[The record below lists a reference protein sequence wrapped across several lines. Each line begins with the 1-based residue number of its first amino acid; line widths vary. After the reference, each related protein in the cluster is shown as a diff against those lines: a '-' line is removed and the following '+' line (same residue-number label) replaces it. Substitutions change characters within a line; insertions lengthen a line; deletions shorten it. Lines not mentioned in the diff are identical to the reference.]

1 MCVTELACLTYIV
14 IFFTNDSSAL
24 LPCYVRRLSYCLLP
38 TNMLKCGAIPLENIV
53 MKKLI
58 QSVKGT
64 REFYPEEMALRNYL
78 YDKVRSASQTFGYQE
93 WDAPFIEAIDLYA
106 AKSGEELVKKQSF
119 TFEDRGGELVTLRP
133 ELTPSLAR
141 MIAAKQGE
149 LNFPV
154 RWWSFGPFWRYEQ
167 PQKGRSR
174 EFFQWNVDLL
184 GVNSPEADAEL
195 IAMGATF
202 LRSVGLSPEL
212 ALIYVNNRRLMDS
225 EFDALGI
232 TQEKRLDV
240 SNLVDRRTKMDP
252 AKWDAYAL
260 ELGITQK
267 QLDGLKDIL
276 GNLDLW
282 KKSDELTRLFAA
294 LEALGVKDY
303 VRFDPNIMRGL
314 LYYTGTV
321 FEAFDVSGS
330 LKRAIFGGGR
340 YDNLL
345 ADVGG
350 QPLSGVGFAMGD
362 VVIGIILQEAGLV
375 PEFEPSPAQVLVTVF
390 DEKLWMQSFSLASE
404 LRNAGLK
411 VMVYPE
417 PAKLPRQ
424 FKFAD
429 KMKMKVV
436 VTIGPDEAEKGLAA
450 VKNLSNGEQVIVTR
464 EAVADEVRKIL

>member
-1 MCVTELACLTYIV
+1 MA
-14 IFFTNDSSAL
+14 N
-24 LPCYVRRLSYCLLP
+24 
-38 TNMLKCGAIPLENIV
+38 K
-53 MKKLI
+53 I
-58 QSVKGT
+58 QAVKGT
-64 REFYPEEMALRNYL
+64 REFYPEQMALRNFIYN
-78 YDKVRSASQTFGYQE
+78 KIRSAAQAFGYQE
-93 WDAPFIEAIDLYA
+93 WDAPFIETIDLYA

-119 TFEDRGGELVTLRP
+119 TFEDRGGDFVTLRP

-149 LNFPV
+149 LTFPV

-167 PQKGRSR
+167 PQKGRTR
-174 EFFQWNVDLL
+174 EFFQWNVDML

-195 IAMGATF
+195 IAVGATF
-202 LRSVGLSPEL
+202 LRSVGLSPER

-225 EFDALGI
+225 EFDALEI
-232 TQEKRLDV
+232 PLEKRLDV
-240 SNLVDRRTKMDP
+240 SNLVDRRTKMES

-260 ELGITQK
+260 DLGLNQK

-276 GNLDLW
+276 GNFELW
-282 KKSDELTRLFAA
+282 KKSDELVRLFAA

-303 VRFDPNIMRGL
+303 VKFDPNIMRGL

-321 FEAFDVSGS
+321 FEAFDVTGS

-345 ADVGG
+345 ADVGA

-375 PEFEPSPAQVLVTVF
+375 PEFNPSPAQVLVTVF
-390 DEKLWMQSFSLASE
+390 DEKLWMQSIALAAE
-404 LRNAGLK
+404 LRESGLS
-411 VMVYPE
+411 VMVFPE
-417 PAKLPRQ
+417 PTKLPKQ

-429 KMKMKVV
+429 KMKMKAALVL
-436 VTIGPDEAEKGLAA
+436 GPDEVEKGLVV
-450 VKNLSNGEQVIVTR
+450 VKNLGNGEQVQVQR
-464 EAVADEVRKIL
+464 EAVLSAIQKIL